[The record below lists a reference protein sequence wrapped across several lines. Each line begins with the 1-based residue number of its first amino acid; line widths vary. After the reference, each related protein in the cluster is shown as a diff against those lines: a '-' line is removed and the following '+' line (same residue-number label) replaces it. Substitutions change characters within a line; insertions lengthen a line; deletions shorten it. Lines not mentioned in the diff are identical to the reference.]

1 MFKDHGA
8 TRVVDCWGDDIPDGT
23 LTDFRCAVQAGD
35 GETVVFSW
43 IDWPDKATRD
53 AGMAKV
59 RHDPRMAPDGQPM
72 SLDGRRMILGGF
84 EVVADA

>member
-1 MFKDHGA
+1 M
-8 TRVVDCWGDDIPDGT
+8 
-23 LTDFRCAVQAGD
+23 
-35 GETVVFSW
+35 FSW